1 LALMRRQPS
10 IQYRRSALEDIY
22 VVGVGMT
29 PFGRHLNK
37 DIKQLTREA
46 TEAALLDAG
55 IRREDLQAAFFGNT
69 SQGHMD
75 GQHMIRGQIALRAMG
90 IGRIPVVNVENACAS
105 GSSAFVLACNHVRSG
120 AGEVALAIG
129 SEKMFTADK
138 QKMFSVFDSAW
149 DLSRAGEIRENLMLL
164 GRDVVVPEGSTS
176 PKPYS
181 VFMDVYAA
189 FARSHMRS
197 FGTTQR
203 QLAAVSAKNHAHSV
217 HNPLS
222 QYQVAYSIEDVLGA
236 PPITYPLTLPMCSP
250 VSDGA
255 AAVIVCSRSALQR
268 LGIDTRRAIRVLAAL
283 VQSGSDR
290 SEDDHASHC
299 TALAA
304 RRAYELAGVGPDDIS
319 VAEVHDATAMGEIIQ
334 SENLGFC
341 EFGQGGVIAE
351 RGDTRI
357 GGRIPINPS
366 GGLESKGHPV
376 GATGLAQVHELV
388 TQLRAEAG
396 TRQVDGARIALA
408 ENGGGLEGIE
418 EAVAC
423 ITILAR

>member
-1 LALMRRQPS
+1 M
-10 IQYRRSALEDIY
+10 EDIY

-29 PFGRHLNK
+29 PFGRHLDKN
-37 DIKQLTREA
+37 IKTLTREA
-46 TEAALLDAG
+46 TTAALADAG
-55 IRREDLQAAFFGNT
+55 LQKEDLDAAFFGNT

-90 IGRIPVVNVENACAS
+90 IGRIPVVNIENACAS
-105 GSSAFVLACNHVRSG
+105 GSSAFVLACNHLKSG
-120 AGEVALAIG
+120 AGDVALAIG
-129 SEKMFTADK
+129 AEKMFTTDK
-138 QKMFSVFDSAW
+138 LKMFSVFDSAW
-149 DLSRAGEIRENLMLL
+149 DLSRADEIRAELMKL
-164 GRDVVVPEGSTS
+164 GRDVEVPEGSTS
-176 PKPYS
+176 LRPYS

-189 FARSHMRS
+189 FARSHMRA

-203 QLAAVSAKNHAHSV
+203 QLAAVAAKNHAHSV

-222 QYQVAYSIEDVLGA
+222 QYQIAYSIEEVLAA

-255 AAVIVCSRSALQR
+255 AAAILCTASALKR
-268 LGIDTRRAIRVLAAL
+268 LNIDPKRAIKVLAAV

-290 SEDDHASHC
+290 SEDDYTNHV
-299 TALAA
+299 TALAS
-304 RRAYELAGVGPDDIS
+304 RKAYELAGAGPADIS

-334 SENLGFC
+334 TENLGFC
-341 EFGQGGVIAE
+341 EFGMGGVIAE
-351 RGDTRI
+351 RGETQI
-357 GGRIPINPS
+357 GGRIPVNPS

-388 TQLRAEAG
+388 TQLRGEAG
-396 TRQVDGARIALA
+396 PRQVEGARIALA